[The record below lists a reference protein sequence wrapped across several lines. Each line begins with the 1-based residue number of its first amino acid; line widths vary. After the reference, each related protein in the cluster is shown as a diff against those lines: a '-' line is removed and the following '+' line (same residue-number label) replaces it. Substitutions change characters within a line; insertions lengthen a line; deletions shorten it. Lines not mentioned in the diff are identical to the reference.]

1 MFLKNPFFK
10 SSLNLRLKQF
20 LLFNIVVMK
29 NQILKNL
36 DLEGL
41 SDEEINKILGVLQRD
56 LLLKKKEKDRL
67 KFVEIL

>member
-1 MFLKNPFFK
+1 VFLKNPFFK